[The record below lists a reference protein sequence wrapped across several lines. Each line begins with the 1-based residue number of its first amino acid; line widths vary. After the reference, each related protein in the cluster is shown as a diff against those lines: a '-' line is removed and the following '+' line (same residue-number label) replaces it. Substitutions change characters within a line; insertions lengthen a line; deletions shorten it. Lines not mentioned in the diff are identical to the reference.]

1 MGLVLA
7 RRKLHLV
14 TVDDVAE
21 QVRAARESVL
31 VVPHPD
37 LATLV
42 VTGGD
47 RETWLNGL
55 LTCDVLKAGA
65 GEATYGLAVTQKGR
79 VIADVL
85 VLKREADAVLA
96 VPARTRD
103 DLSAQLEK
111 YLIMEDAE
119 IAKGDDEVFF
129 AHGPKASTL
138 GGAVCDR
145 TGLGG
150 ALLLVRGEEARAAL
164 SAGVRAASGV
174 IGDDAGW
181 EALRLERGVPRFG
194 VDFDDKTY
202 PQEAALE
209 KRAVSFDKGCY
220 LGQEVVCMLELRGH
234 VKRKLVSFVAEST
247 DAIPPGASITDRDG
261 ADIGKVSSSTLS
273 PTLGHTIGLA
283 MLKLAHTSP
292 NTPLRIGSTHAH
304 TVEIPV

>member
-1 MGLVLA
+1 MPSVS
-7 RRKLHLV
+7 
-14 TVDDVAE
+14 D
-21 QVRAARESVL
+21 QVRAARQSVL

-42 VTGGD
+42 VTGAD

-55 LTCDVLKAGA
+55 LTCDVAKAQQGA
-65 GEATYGLAVTQKGR
+65 ATYGLAVTQKGR

-85 VLKREADAVLA
+85 VLKGQDRVDLV
-96 VPARTRD
+96 VPAGIRD
-103 DLSAQLEK
+103 ELAAQLEK

-119 IAKGDDEVFF
+119 LAKTSARVFF
-129 AHGPKASTL
+129 AHGPRASEL
-138 GGAVCDR
+138 GGAACDR

-150 ALLLVRGEEARAAL
+150 ALFLCEDGAACDALATSVAAAGGLV
-164 SAGVRAASGV
+164 
-174 IGDDAGW
+174 GDDAGW

-194 VDFDDKTY
+194 IDFDDKTY

-234 VKRKLVSFVAEST
+234 VKRKLVSFVTESS
-247 DAIPPGASITDRDG
+247 DAIQAGTPVTDEDG
-261 ADIGKVSSSTLS
+261 TDIGKVSSAAAS

-283 MLKLAHTSP
+283 MLKLAHTAP
-292 NTPLRIGSTHAH
+292 NTRLRIGPVHAH
-304 TVEIPV
+304 VIDVAI